1 MPDLDFRGLRWWMSL
16 LAQGSMINYSP
27 RSALA
32 VANGVTQDDPAIAIA
47 QPALVRQVAHP

>member
-1 MPDLDFRGLRWWMSL
+1 MSQF
-16 LAQGSMINYSP
+16 AHRSIINYSP

-32 VANGVTQDDPAIAIA
+32 VANGVTQDDPAIVIA